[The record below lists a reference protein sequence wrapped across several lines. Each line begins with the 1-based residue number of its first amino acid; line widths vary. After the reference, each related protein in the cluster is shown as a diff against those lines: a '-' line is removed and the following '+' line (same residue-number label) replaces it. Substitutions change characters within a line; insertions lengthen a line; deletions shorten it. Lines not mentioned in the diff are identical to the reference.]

1 MHVEECKALAKGLT
15 GPLPT
20 KKHSVAYWYRYLAP
34 RSKAKSAP
42 VPRCCIM
49 YISGATLLAIAVGK
63 RTIPACTALD
73 TAHLTGHEL
82 MSFNSAGVNGT
93 V

>member
-1 MHVEECKALAKGLT
+1 M
-15 GPLPT
+15 
-20 KKHSVAYWYRYLAP
+20 
-34 RSKAKSAP
+34 
-42 VPRCCIM
+42 PRCCIM

-82 MSFNSAGVNGT
+82 MSFNSAGVN
-93 V
+93 